1 MPTVAARHKNR
12 YQKLR
17 KSRTNEEKSLNLTM
31 VCGCLLHCFV
41 LEFFIFLF
49 HCMVSFGMKNPRA
62 VATPFNSTPCG
73 DTKTS
78 KLNKLSPK
86 QQDTISNDKK
96 ANTPNRT
103 YKVTVYLSV
112 LHSINVQTNQKKCE
126 FAFPIKRFRF

>member
-1 MPTVAARHKNR
+1 
-12 YQKLR
+12 
-17 KSRTNEEKSLNLTM
+17 
-31 VCGCLLHCFV
+31 
-41 LEFFIFLF
+41 
-49 HCMVSFGMKNPRA
+49 MKNPRA

-103 YKVTVYLSV
+103 YEVTVYLSV
-112 LHSINVQTNQKKCE
+112 LHSINVRTNQKKCE